1 MIKGLI
7 AFGAIFIVLAIIA
20 TVVVSCALNAGS
32 VKKSKGEFVYK
43 VGTKSSEL
51 AYKDAVKNGTIYIS
65 MNSIAELCELTLSG
79 DIGNEIRFYTSKGEY
94 KGSYI
99 AFLSNSRTAKIN
111 GYGMEM
117 SAPAKINGTE
127 CSVPLEFLA
136 TVMGGIE
143 IEVSKGENKVTVTR
157 IELPDSTH
165 LEPRYEDVSFM
176 LKTNGALSSLN
187 ENKYFAGKPIFE
199 FKTDLSEYEQYMNP
213 ESKDAFLML
222 LNKENPCEE
231 DFKPSN
237 LADIPAKWV
246 NPDKSGWMT
255 LELDKTAVKALE
267 AMMIEMRAEGFG
279 NIYVTSAYRSYGYQ
293 NSLYNTYIDN
303 EMSADPSLSYEEAQA
318 IVETYSAVPGYSEH
332 HTGLCVDF
340 ITTDMIELTNEFANS
355 EVYDWLCANA
365 WKFGFILR
373 YPEDKEK
380 VTGYSYESWHWRFVG
395 RSTALAVLQSGKTF
409 DEYASSLPQG

>member
-1 MIKGLI
+1 
-7 AFGAIFIVLAIIA
+7 
-20 TVVVSCALNAGS
+20 
-32 VKKSKGEFVYK
+32 
-43 VGTKSSEL
+43 
-51 AYKDAVKNGTIYIS
+51 
-65 MNSIAELCELTLSG
+65 
-79 DIGNEIRFYTSKGEY
+79 
-94 KGSYI
+94 
-99 AFLSNSRTAKIN
+99 
-111 GYGMEM
+111 
-117 SAPAKINGTE
+117 
-127 CSVPLEFLA
+127 
-136 TVMGGIE
+136 
-143 IEVSKGENKVTVTR
+143 
-157 IELPDSTH
+157 
-165 LEPRYEDVSFM
+165 
-176 LKTNGALSSLN
+176 
-187 ENKYFAGKPIFE
+187 
-199 FKTDLSEYEQYMNP
+199 MNP

-303 EMSADPSLSYEEAQA
+303 EMSTDPSLSYEEAQA

-340 ITTDMIELTNEFANS
+340 ITTDMIELTNEFASS